1 MILAV
6 LHPALR
12 PTLRPA
18 LRLPEP
24 GDWPFCRDCRMS
36 ARSTVR
42 GEDEGTGPRG
52 GWPSGWA
59 PGATGWR
66 KIGRRKIGRGRAAR
80 SGGTDAPRACHGRAT
95 GEAGG
100 GQDMTGEPIR
110 WTP

>member
-6 LHPALR
+6 LRPTLR

-80 SGGTDAPRACHGRAT
+80 SGGPDAPRERR
-95 GEAGG
+95 G